1 MRMITWWLTKQV
13 VVLNIKWQQWG
24 TRKSN
29 WLHHVKERIRERM
42 LNCKWCRRWA
52 CPSDNLILF
61 QTWTEGQKCG
71 LQWRDKKNGLRW
83 PRWGCYDGC
92 AEWHAK
98 TRSGMNTYEE
108 QQEWCRLPKRSPRE
122 DWYGTCMW
130 WGEMA
135 NTYWRKFW
143 GQIYQGKRREDDRKP
158 DGKTHVNEIWKVLD
172 WERARRRTGRCG
184 EERSSVIPATLLD
197 GKSQRKKWQQFD
209 AFYDNTKPYMPPVH
223 HVILDLSKALPYL
236 CTYNGI

>member
-92 AEWHAK
+92 AEWRRHTCVIAVLNS
-98 TRSGMNTYEE
+98 TSLMSLMSTLGLPIIQLNPVSDMNCGPGPPCTMMYAIILPANSNSPAASAVVRNRNHLFTSLRKH
-108 QQEWCRLPKRSPRE
+108 RLIF
-122 DWYGTCMW
+122 C
-130 WGEMA
+130 
-135 NTYWRKFW
+135 
-143 GQIYQGKRREDDRKP
+143 
-158 DGKTHVNEIWKVLD
+158 
-172 WERARRRTGRCG
+172 
-184 EERSSVIPATLLD
+184 
-197 GKSQRKKWQQFD
+197 
-209 AFYDNTKPYMPPVH
+209 
-223 HVILDLSKALPYL
+223 
-236 CTYNGI
+236 